1 MSWTTPAELRAQVQK
16 LWDKGGI
23 LASLAS
29 GEPLFPKRL
38 TLKAPSSTELLDR
51 FEAARAWSQ
60 SLRAM
65 PGIRLELRE
74 FRHRVFG
81 LNSLPA
87 EAWIDDLASA
97 VALIGR
103 QKDTRLFTDLLQLTL
118 ARQPVLRAWLA
129 KRPLRALELADD
141 WPRLLDVLDWLAGH
155 PRPGIYLRQMDVP
168 GVHSKFVEAQ
178 RGVLNELLDLA
189 LPAATIDPSASGVA
203 QFTRRYGFRD
213 KPERIRLRVLDPVC
227 SPLAGVA
234 LPDLTLDADSFAQL
248 GRIAAR
254 VFITE
259 NETNFLAFPP
269 VKNSL
274 VIFGAGYGFEAL
286 GQASWLNDCRL
297 YYWGDIDTHG
307 FAILNELRGRFAHV
321 ESFLMDRTT
330 LLAHET
336 LWGEEDEATQRELSH
351 LNAEES
357 ALYDA
362 LRDNRIRRNL
372 RLEQERIGFG
382 WVEAAL
388 AKLGSFS

>member
-1 MSWTTPAELRAQVQK
+1 MSWSTPDELRAQVQK
-16 LWDKGGI
+16 LWDKGVI

-29 GEPLFPKRL
+29 GEALFPKRL
-38 TLKAPSSTELLDR
+38 ALKAPSSAELLER
-51 FEAARAWSQ
+51 FDEARAWSQ
-60 SLRAM
+60 RLRDT
-65 PGIRLELRE
+65 PYVRLELRE

-87 EAWIDDLASA
+87 EAWLDDLPSA
-97 VALIGR
+97 LALIGK
-103 QKDTRLFTDLLQLTL
+103 QKEARTFTALLEQTD
-118 ARQPVLRAWLA
+118 ARQPALRAWLA

-141 WPRLLDVLDWLAGH
+141 WSRLLDVVSWLAAH
-155 PRPGIYLRQMDVP
+155 PRPSIYLRQMDVP

-178 RGVLNELLDLA
+178 RGVLAELLDLV
-189 LPAATIDPSASGVA
+189 LPPDAIDPSASGVA
-203 QFTRRYGFRD
+203 QFARRYGFRD
-213 KPERIRLRVLDPVC
+213 KPERIRLRVLDPAC
-227 SPLAGVA
+227 SPLPGLD
-234 LPDLTLDADSFAQL
+234 LPDLTLDAASFARL

-254 VFITE
+254 VFVTE

-269 VKNSL
+269 VPNSVVL
-274 VIFGAGYGFEAL
+274 FGAGYGFEAL
-286 GQASWLNDCRL
+286 ARAQWLHDCRL
-297 YYWGDIDTHG
+297 HYWGDIDTHG

-330 LLAHET
+330 LLAHEAHWGAEEQPT
-336 LWGEEDEATQRELSH
+336 LRELPRLS
-351 LNAEES
+351 AEES

-388 AKLGSFS
+388 LTLTSR